1 MHKKILKWI
10 EGLNLHIKALIFLQ
24 ESKGVHLH
32 YLWLGIDFLDDNEVQ
47 LNKKWI
53 HQILSKSNILCFN
66 GYYQ

>member
-47 LNKKWI
+47 TTE
-53 HQILSKSNILCFN
+53 
-66 GYYQ
+66 